1 LSKKE
6 MIILFYGKDTYR
18 IREKTK
24 EMIEK
29 YKEKNKNSFS
39 FFQGKDIDELRQEVL
54 SISMFDPKKLII
66 VNDLLIDK
74 ENLELF
80 KKSPNILLLIK
91 EDDKNKELFDK
102 VQEFKPLSDAK
113 LKEWIREKAKQLN
126 GEIEVDGINMLVDF
140 IGNDLWRM
148 EQEILKLVNYSNK
161 ISTENILKL
170 VRDKEDT
177 NIWETIDA
185 IAKKDQKKAI
195 RLVRNH
201 IEKGDTPVYL
211 LVMIASQI
219 RKIIS
224 AKDGEPAN
232 YFVSK
237 LSENF
242 TMVELKNMYNKIAEL
257 DFSIKTGQINPNS
270 AIDILICGI

>member
-1 LSKKE
+1 

-211 LVMIASQI
+211 LIMIASQI